1 MSSRNLAIYVALIS
15 LAVFCS
21 VALWEFHI
29 EHRFESALTETADG
43 ESNLEKWLEVLFAV
57 ATAAAVAAALGLMLK
72 SAARERDDLTREL
85 EKKAHLLEIA
95 LDSIDQGICVYDED
109 LRMALWNERYIELTG
124 QPRDGVVEGRPAIEL
139 IRALADKGVFGD
151 KDLER
156 IARER
161 EQYYFR
167 RGEATHEERTY
178 AGGRVIDIRRN
189 PTEDGGYVSSF
200 TDITDLKKAEG
211 ELTEAKNQAEVA
223 SRAKTEFL
231 AQMSHELRTPLNA
244 IIGFSEVIATD
255 TDRKL
260 DDTKIR
266 EFAGHV
272 QAAGRHLLSLI
283 NDVLDVSAIE
293 AGRIVLEENVHD
305 LETLVGDAVEM
316 VGANLM
322 GRDLVVETFLD
333 DGGMALRCDGRRI
346 SQAFLNVI
354 GNAVKFTPK
363 GGHIRIASRMAADGG
378 LDVVVSDT
386 GVGIPSDD
394 LKRVVRP
401 FEQAGRVN
409 VRGHDG
415 VGLGLSIVD
424 AIMGLHG
431 GSLDLDSKPGEG
443 TVVTLHFPAD
453 RVMPPGP
460 MHAV

>member
-29 EHRFESALTETADG
+29 EHRFDSALTEAADD

-57 ATAAAVAAALGLMLK
+57 VTAASVAAALSFILK
-72 SAARERDDLTREL
+72 SAARERDDLAREL
-85 EKKAHLLEIA
+85 ERKARLLEIT
-95 LDSIDQGICVYDED
+95 LDSIDQGICVYDKD

-124 QPRDGVVEGRPAIEL
+124 QPRDGVVEGRPAIDM

-151 KDLER
+151 ADLER

-161 EQYYFR
+161 EEYYFR
-167 RGEATHEERTY
+167 RGAATHEERSY
-178 AGGRVIDIRRN
+178 ADGRVIDIRRN
-189 PTEDGGYVSSF
+189 PTGDGGYVSSF
-200 TDITDLKKAEG
+200 TDISDLKKVEG
-211 ELTEAKNQAEVA
+211 ELTKAKDQAEVA

-255 TDRKL
+255 AERKL
-260 DDTKIR
+260 DDAKVR

-293 AGRIVLEENVHD
+293 AGRIILEED
-305 LETLVGDAVEM
+305 LHTVETLVGDAVEM
-316 VGANLM
+316 VGANLT
-322 GRDLVVETFLD
+322 GRDLVVETALG
-333 DGGMALRCDGRRI
+333 DGDVALRCDGRRI
-346 SQAFLNVI
+346 SQAFLNVL

-363 GGHIRIASRMAADGG
+363 GGHIRIASRTTEDGG

-394 LKRVVRP
+394 LQRVVRP

-424 AIMGLHG
+424 AIMGLHDG
-431 GSLDLDSKPGEG
+431 RLILTSEPGDG

-453 RVMPPGP
+453 RVMAPGS
-460 MHAV
+460 MNAV